1 MLRRFRFLIG
11 VDSKAA
17 GAAAKALPAP
27 SESRSPQ
34 SPSLMSEAVQEIA
47 VYIHRFHNLDLFQ
60 QGWYQIKV
68 SMRWEDSDEAAPG
81 IPARVVQ
88 YEAPGPGMD
97 DTAAVW
103 KINDGD
109 HSFSTCPFRI
119 KFARQD
125 VFLSVMV
132 SFNLAVKVTERFL
145 TSAVLL
151 KFELLYATMQEN
163 MSEVQNALDNFSASV
178 HEIRVPPKALLGVH
192 SYCPLHF
199 DTFHTVLV
207 DLSIHVVLLKAAAG
221 VFSQKMFRTSTFS
234 EGHLSG
240 NFHSEFGETNNQALI
255 TGETEVDSKDI
266 ALWKALCTSRDI
278 LLDKLQN
285 LGREINQ
292 RIDDLDKTEHVI
304 IQLVKKKLSGHV
316 RGFGND
322 KVTENEKSML
332 EGSIDVSSS
341 ASEQDHGSFES
352 KNVHWPVV
360 SNVEMLEGFQALGSQ
375 LTSIWNAFL
384 RFHRKHKTEIMEY
397 LRAVWAEDRS
407 TEWSMW
413 LVHSKLD
420 IPQQNSANGDVEDN
434 TQCVLVAG
442 KAVSK
447 KPNEDP
453 AVTAASRADLHR
465 KSIEQMKINTHYIQD
480 LQIFGNITQV
490 PVIYVERLIV
500 PCQKVSKSWG
510 FNGALEQAGT
520 SIVPKTARDRLPLK
534 VAGNEPGRNGRA
546 LRVVVFVHGF
556 QGHHL
561 DLRLVRNQWLLID
574 PGAECLMSEANED
587 KTASDFR
594 ELGQRLA
601 EEVAGFLKTKF
612 SSASK
617 IASYGSFRL
626 SFVGHSIGNII
637 IRTALTDAAMKP
649 YLSNLYT
656 FLSISGPHLG
666 YLYSSNAL
674 FNSGLWL
681 FKKLKGSPCMHQLT
695 FTDEA
700 DIQNSFLFK
709 LSQEKTLE
717 KFQNIILVSSPQD
730 RYVPYHSARIEMCQ
744 AALRDSRKGPSYTAM
759 LKNCLNEILSPAT
772 SDRIFIRVDV
782 NFDTSSQALTLN
794 NFIGRAAHIEFLETD
809 NFVRFIM
816 WSFPKLFS

>member
-17 GAAAKALPAP
+17 GATAKALPAP
-27 SESRSPQ
+27 PESRRAQ
-34 SPSLMSEAVQEIA
+34 SSSLMSEAVQEIA

-68 SMRWEDSDEAAPG
+68 SMRWEDSEEAAPG

-88 YEAPGPGMD
+88 YEAPGSGSD
-97 DTAAVW
+97 DIAALW
-103 KINDGD
+103 KINEAD
-109 HSFSTCPFRI
+109 HSFCTCPFRI

-125 VFLSVMV
+125 VLLSVMV

-151 KFELLYATMQEN
+151 KFDLLYAPMQEDL
-163 MSEVQNALDNFSASV
+163 SEVQNALDNFSASV
-178 HEIRVPPKALLGVH
+178 HEIRVPPKALLGLH

-207 DLSIHVVLLKAAAG
+207 DLSIHVLFKTASAVY
-221 VFSQKMFRTSTFS
+221 SQKMFS

-240 NFHSEFGETNNQALI
+240 NFHNEFGATSNQVVS
-255 TGETEVDSKDI
+255 TEEPGVDSKDI
-266 ALWKALCTSRDI
+266 ALWKALCTARDI
-278 LLDKLQN
+278 LLNELQN
-285 LGREINQ
+285 LSRAIDQ
-292 RIDDLDKTEHVI
+292 RIDDLDETEQMI
-304 IQLVKKKLSGHV
+304 IQSVTRKLDGLRTRARS
-316 RGFGND
+316 FGNG
-322 KVTENEKSML
+322 KVVEKEKSMS
-332 EGSIDVSSS
+332 EGSVDVSMS
-341 ASEQDHGSFES
+341 ASEQDSGSFEA
-352 KNVHWPVV
+352 KNGHCPLV
-360 SNVEMLEGFQALGSQ
+360 SSVEMLEGFQALGNQ

-384 RFHRKHKTEIMEY
+384 RFHRMYRTEIMEY
-397 LRAVWAEDRS
+397 LRGVWAEDRS
-407 TEWSMW
+407 TEWAMW
-413 LVHSKLD
+413 LVHSKLE
-420 IPQQNSANGDVEDN
+420 IPQQNSTNGDVEDN
-434 TQCVLVAG
+434 AQYLFVAG
-442 KAVSK
+442 KAFLK
-447 KPNEDP
+447 KSNEDP

-465 KSIEQMKINTHYIQD
+465 KSIEQMKINSHYLQD

-500 PCQKVSKSWG
+500 QCQKVSNIKSLG
-510 FNGALEQAGT
+510 FSDALEQAGT
-520 SIVPKTARDRLPLK
+520 SIVPKKARDRLPLK
-534 VAGNEPGRNGRA
+534 VTGNETGRSGRA

-601 EEVAGFLKTKF
+601 EEVAVFLKTKF
-612 SSASK
+612 FSGSK

-649 YLSNLYT
+649 YLSNLHT

-717 KFQNIILVSSPQD
+717 NFQNIILLSSPQD

-744 AALRDSRKGPSYTAM
+744 AAMRDSRKGPAYTTM
-759 LKNCLNEILSPAT
+759 LKNCLNQILLPAT
-772 SDRIFIRVDV
+772 ADRTFIRGDV
-782 NFDTSSQALTLN
+782 NFDTSSQARTLN